1 MKKLMLGL
9 AIAAVAVMGVIAV
22 VNTINDPNDYNRLSR
37 AEYWG
42 YGVHSDLAVEISTE
56 TEKAEKP
63 QEFEATEPS
72 TEAFELDAPTEVTDA
87 QTEVTDAPTE
97 ATTAFSM
104 TYYTVNG
111 AMLPMVL
118 QCYAYTTLKE
128 FGCEDYFPLFL
139 CQMYQESRFNQES
152 VSAYGDYGLCQIKGK
167 YHDYYKQL
175 AGLHDDA
182 DLIHDPCA
190 NIYVGAW
197 IMARNIKAT
206 GDVDLAISGYY
217 MGTFEKYSEE
227 YVQQVR
233 QWESTLKV
241 VN

>member
-1 MKKLMLGL
+1 MRRWLVILG
-9 AIAAVAVMGVIAV
+9 IAAVGVMGVIAV
-22 VNTINDPNDYNRLSR
+22 VNTINDPHDYNKLSR

-42 YGVHSDLAVEISTE
+42 YGVSSGEVIEISTE
-56 TEKAEKP
+56 TKKAEKP
-63 QEFEATEPS
+63 QEFEATQPA
-72 TEAFELDAPTEVTDA
+72 TEAFELETEAP
-87 QTEVTDAPTE
+87 TEVTDAPTE
-97 ATTAFSM
+97 SAETPIAM

-111 AMLPMVL
+111 QMLPMVL
-118 QCYAYTTLKE
+118 QNYAYTTLKE

-152 VSAYGDYGLCQIKGK
+152 VSAFGDYGLCQIKGK

-175 AGLHDDA
+175 AGLPDDA
-182 DLIHDPCA
+182 DLVHDPCA

-206 GDVDLAISGYY
+206 GDVNLAISGYY
-217 MGTFEKYSEE
+217 MGTFEQYSEE